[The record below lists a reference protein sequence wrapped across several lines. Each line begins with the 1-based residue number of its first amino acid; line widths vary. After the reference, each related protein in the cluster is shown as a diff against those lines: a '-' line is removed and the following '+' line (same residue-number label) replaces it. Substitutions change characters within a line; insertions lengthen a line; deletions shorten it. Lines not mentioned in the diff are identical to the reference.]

1 VDCRSTGKFTEIATE
16 GFTHPEHVIWAPD
29 SKWIA
34 YTKRL
39 TNEYSSIFIYSLDQ
53 KKSFQI
59 TDAWQIVKY
68 LPGIRV
74 VNIFILQQVQI
85 TE

>member
-1 VDCRSTGKFTEIATE
+1 LWIVEVSTGKFTEIATE
-16 GFTHPEHVIWAPD
+16 GFTHPEHVIYGEWAPD

-53 KKSFQI
+53 KNHFK
-59 TDAWQIVKY
+59 
-68 LPGIRV
+68 
-74 VNIFILQQVQI
+74 
-85 TE
+85 